1 MSEPCPDE
9 QALLHEL
16 NHRINNEFASAIG
29 AVSLAAARSSSDLVK
44 VALTGVAELL
54 HHYAAVHHALQM
66 PAAEALIDAAAYL
79 RKLCRSISRSKLA
92 HLKINFV
99 LAAEPLKLQSHK
111 CWRLGMIVHELITNA
126 ARHAFAGR
134 NGEIRV
140 ELSRAGALVE
150 CRVLDNGSALGNV
163 RPGRGL
169 KIIDELTKGLGGRF
183 EQRFGSQGSISIIVF
198 PCDNGKQTSARRRP
212 QGEIA
217 RRRRLSTRLTGEER
231 GDRASDELMR
241 SAGARDGAAL
251 TRAT

>member
-1 MSEPCPDE
+1 M
-9 QALLHEL
+9 
-16 NHRINNEFASAIG
+16 
-29 AVSLAAARSSSDLVK
+29 
-44 VALTGVAELL
+44 
-54 HHYAAVHHALQM
+54 
-66 PAAEALIDAAAYL
+66 
-79 RKLCRSISRSKLA
+79 
-92 HLKINFV
+92 KINFV

-134 NGEIRV
+134 KGEIRV

-198 PCDNGKQTSARRRP
+198 PCDNGQQTTMSKQKVALAISGRHPDRGFSTFPGSVCRREGCKNGLPGIFVLCTSS
-212 QGEIA
+212 G
-217 RRRRLSTRLTGEER
+217 
-231 GDRASDELMR
+231 
-241 SAGARDGAAL
+241 
-251 TRAT
+251 

>member
-1 MSEPCPDE
+1 MSESPSDE

-16 NHRINNEFASAIG
+16 NHRINNEFTSAIG

-44 VALTGVAELL
+44 AALTGVAELL

-66 PAAEALIDAAAYL
+66 PAAEAFIDAAAY
-79 RKLCRSISRSKLA
+79 LCRSISRSKLA
-92 HLKINFV
+92 HLKIDFV

-134 NGEIRV
+134 KGEIRV
-140 ELSRAGALVE
+140 ELSRAGALIE

-198 PCDNGKQTSARRRP
+198 PYDNGQQTSARRRP
-212 QGEIA
+212 HGEIA

-241 SAGARDGAAL
+241 SAAL
-251 TRAT
+251 GTERR

>member
-1 MSEPCPDE
+1 MPELVPHVPFLE
-9 QALLHEL
+9 QALLLDEL

-29 AVSLAAARSSSDLVK
+29 AVSLAAARSSTDLVK
-44 VALTGVAELL
+44 VALAGVAELL

-134 NGEIRV
+134 KGEIRV

-150 CRVLDNGSALGNV
+150 CRVLDN
-163 RPGRGL
+163 
-169 KIIDELTKGLGGRF
+169 
-183 EQRFGSQGSISIIVF
+183 RFGS
-198 PCDNGKQTSARRRP
+198 GK
-212 QGEIA
+212 
-217 RRRRLSTRLTGEER
+217 
-231 GDRASDELMR
+231 R
-241 SAGARDGAAL
+241 SAGARAQDHRRIDQRARRTIRAAIWIAGVNIDHCL
-251 TRAT
+251 PLR